1 MKKDIEKLMEKELN
15 WKVGQKILVSLN
27 QKSADYWEL
36 PFQGEVT
43 VLGKVYFRNG
53 EHHIPTDKGH
63 YPTIFF
69 TTARFEELMEEYNKA
84 QTVN

>member
-1 MKKDIEKLMEKELN
+1 
-15 WKVGQKILVSLN
+15 
-27 QKSADYWEL
+27 
-36 PFQGEVT
+36 VT